1 MSDDRGTLRLY
12 DPANEYLFDFGT
24 VTNISEQFQKSCSV
38 TPIVTKPKQSAFPLE
53 TRTYKQIDVSFTRKQ
68 PSVIDDSGTYSPKWS
83 NAEWTRR
90 IMQSLDR
97 WQARTDGYQLSY
109 IPSSDNPYIAPIR
122 GENGSSYET
131 GYIKSLSVKAVKGR
145 PESIQ
150 GSFSFHVGTMYIKT
164 SSQSTSGGYP
174 RENFSVVLDNYVLL
188 SMAKDGEDES
198 KGINII
204 DSLTVTGGP
213 EAPFEYAQLTIPRK
227 ALTAMYPAFSE
238 DSGGVKAGISKLYIS
253 MAGTS
258 SMTVTKVKMSR
269 NTLTITAYCN
279 AECIKGYTISNSASR
294 TPESWVNHILTS
306 GRYGIAFSDVVSSYS
321 APTPGT
327 ASGVAEDLS
336 ISFPEGTNAW
346 YALQTAAMICG
357 ARVFFAQDKAYV
369 VDYRSPKGSTLP
381 LYTIDLYGGTT
392 YAGSVVGDVDLN
404 DEGMDTVANVI
415 KVRCVAPTLDAT
427 TGQYKVDE
435 DGNVA
440 FSTYEHLC
448 RNESSIAIY
457 GGERDGGTV
466 NQSSLKQ
473 NVEGWEESLPEE
485 EKEGEDGST
494 TEGDA
499 TGEGTEGGDEGTG
512 DEEEN
517 EKLPK
522 EYYDQA
528 ERFGDNYLS
537 YVSEAQQTVQF
548 TMRELAGTGS
558 GSWCPFFGPASL
570 ASRIDDDPDDIF
582 IDNVSEAGGD
592 KFEKLA
598 LKTFTRNYPECTTEY
613 TWGVL
618 ASMDLASNTS
628 RIMSAQGN

>member
-1 MSDDRGTLRLY
+1 M
-12 DPANEYLFDFGT
+12 
-24 VTNISEQFQKSCSV
+24 
-38 TPIVTKPKQSAFPLE
+38 TKPKQSAFPLE

-68 PSVIDDSGTYSPKWS
+68 PTVIDDGGTYSPKWS

-97 WQARTDGYQLSY
+97 WQARTDGYQLYY
-109 IPSSDNPYIAPIR
+109 IPSADNPYIAPIR

-188 SMAKDGEDES
+188 SMAKDDEDES
-198 KGINII
+198 KGINLI

-269 NTLTITAYCN
+269 NTLTLTAYCN
-279 AECIKGYTISNSASR
+279 AERIKGYTIQIGAAR

-306 GRYGIAFSDVVSSYS
+306 GRYGIAFSDVVSSYT
-321 APTPGT
+321 APTPGI
-327 ASGVAEDLS
+327 VRKEIKEDLS

-369 VDYRSPKGSTLP
+369 VDYRSPNRSVLP

-415 KVRCVAPTLDAT
+415 KVRCVAPTLDET
-427 TGQYKVDE
+427 TGQYKVGD
-435 DGNVA
+435 DGDTA

-466 NQSSLKQ
+466 NQSNLKQ
-473 NVEGWEESLPEE
+473 NVAGWEEGLPSE
-485 EKEGEDGST
+485 EKEGDGS
-494 TEGDA
+494 A
-499 TGEGTEGGDEGTG
+499 TEGGAAGEGDGSGDEGSG
-512 DEEEN
+512 EEE
-517 EKLPK
+517 EVKLPAK
-522 EYYDQA
+522 YYDQA
-528 ERFGDNYLS
+528 ERFGNNYLA

-548 TMRELAGTGS
+548 TMRELAGTGA

-592 KFEKLA
+592 KHKFEKLA